1 MPSRRCRGQ
10 QAAGAWRGGRGRV
23 RRLLGWSAVTL
34 LAGVA
39 LALAMVLTGLVV
51 EPSDPVSP
59 PKPPM
64 EFEPPMGPARP
75 E

>member
-1 MPSRRCRGQ
+1 MPSRRRRGQ
-10 QAAGAWRGGRGRV
+10 QAAGAWQGGRGRV

-34 LAGVA
+34 LAAVA
-39 LALAMVLTGLVV
+39 LTLAMVLAGLVV
-51 EPSDPVSP
+51 EPSDPVPP

-64 EFEPPMGPARP
+64 EFEPPMGPAMP

>member
-1 MPSRRCRGQ
+1 MPSRRRRGQ
-10 QAAGAWRGGRGRV
+10 RVAGVWRGGGGRF
-23 RRLLGWSAVTL
+23 RRLLGWRAVTL
-34 LAGVA
+34 LAA
-39 LALAMVLTGLVV
+39 ATLALAMVLAGLVV
-51 EPSDPVSP
+51 ESSDPPPP

>member
-34 LAGVA
+34 LAAVA
-39 LALAMVLTGLVV
+39 LTLAMVLAGLVV
-51 EPSDPVSP
+51 EPSDPVPP

-64 EFEPPMGPARP
+64 EFEPPMGPAMP

>member
-1 MPSRRCRGQ
+1 
-10 QAAGAWRGGRGRV
+10 
-23 RRLLGWSAVTL
+23 VTL
-34 LAGVA
+34 LTAA
-39 LALAMVLTGLVV
+39 TLALAMVLAGLVV
-51 EPSDPVSP
+51 EPADPAPP